1 MFRVNN
7 KDTRTMSF
15 HIEINHLI
23 CSTNQMAG
31 FYVKQLPSDIFI
43 GNPPFPSVSIP
54 DFAQVNICRNYRNF
68 RKSFQKFTHFFL
80 TYFWPVFPFYTL

>member
-1 MFRVNN
+1 
-7 KDTRTMSF
+7 MSF
-15 HIEINHLI
+15 HIETNHLI

-54 DFAQVNICRNYRNF
+54 TSSVIRGH
-68 RKSFQKFTHFFL
+68 KM
-80 TYFWPVFPFYTL
+80 

>member
-1 MFRVNN
+1 
-7 KDTRTMSF
+7 MSF

-43 GNPPFPSVSIP
+43 GNPPFPIP

-68 RKSFQKFTHFFL
+68 RKSFQKFTHFFFNL
-80 TYFWPVFPFYTL
+80 FLASVPILHPLKTLANLVF